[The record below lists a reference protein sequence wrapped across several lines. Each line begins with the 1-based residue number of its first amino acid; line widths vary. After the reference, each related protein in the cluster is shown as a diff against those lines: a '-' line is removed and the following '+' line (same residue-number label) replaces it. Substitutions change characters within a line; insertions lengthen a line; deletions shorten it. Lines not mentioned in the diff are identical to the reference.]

1 MIPPHLVWMKEVL
14 DLALDVLQRLKPAVR
29 RDEGDQ
35 REDHDAHKHPRQRAA
50 PPRPLLLHGSG
61 CAATSTRRR
70 LLRLLIWLLPMPA
83 RGGGPFCRRHAFAAV
98 RLSLAELEET
108 TE

>member
-1 MIPPHLVWMKEVL
+1 ML

-35 REDHDAHKHPRQRAA
+35 SEDHDAHKHPRQRAA
-50 PPRPLLLHGSG
+50 PPRPLLRLHGY
-61 CAATSTRRR
+61 RRR
-70 LLRLLIWLLPMPA
+70 GYVDAAIVLLLWWWAALRFWP
-83 RGGGPFCRRHAFAAV
+83 RRVGFSPQASVAIG
-98 RLSLAELEET
+98 LELVGLGST

>member
-35 REDHDAHKHPRQRAA
+35 SEDHDAHKHPRQRAA
-50 PPRPLLLHGSG
+50 GSPGASAEPGLASGLAAISEAPPH
-61 CAATSTRRR
+61 AAQ
-70 LLRLLIWLLPMPA
+70 
-83 RGGGPFCRRHAFAAV
+83 
-98 RLSLAELEET
+98 
-108 TE
+108 